1 MFSQLPPTDTQS
13 IKDKKLKKKK
23 KVDRVILSMRDPIQT
38 ALTIWISIQGIKP
51 S

>member
-23 KVDRVILSMRDPIQT
+23 SRQSHFVHERPNPDSLDH
-38 ALTIWISIQGIKP
+38 LD
-51 S
+51 

>member
-23 KVDRVILSMRDPIQT
+23 VDRVNFVHERPNPDSLDH
-38 ALTIWISIQGIKP
+38 LD
-51 S
+51 